1 MSRIIDRAHVDDVEK
16 EVDVYVDHMEDY
28 INALKLEIK
37 NRIALISVL
46 KQAETQL
53 ESDRKDVKMV
63 AHVSAVD
70 SVFELHF
77 SPQLL
82 LLFSGIQNIQPKS

>member
-1 MSRIIDRAHVDDVEK
+1 
-16 EVDVYVDHMEDY
+16 MEDY

-53 ESDRKDVKMV
+53 EADRKDVKVV
-63 AHVSAVD
+63 ANVSMLGY
-70 SVFELHF
+70 SFY
-77 SPQLL
+77 QM
-82 LLFSGIQNIQPKS
+82 

>member
-1 MSRIIDRAHVDDVEK
+1 
-16 EVDVYVDHMEDY
+16 MEDY

-53 ESDRKDVKMV
+53 ESDRKDVKVV
-63 AHVSAVD
+63 ANVSR
-70 SVFELHF
+70 
-77 SPQLL
+77 
-82 LLFSGIQNIQPKS
+82 N

>member
-1 MSRIIDRAHVDDVEK
+1 
-16 EVDVYVDHMEDY
+16 MEDY

-53 ESDRKDVKMV
+53 EADRKDVKVV
-63 AHVSAVD
+63 ANVSTFFKKYNFIDKLKKCVPNKQ
-70 SVFELHF
+70 S
-77 SPQLL
+77 
-82 LLFSGIQNIQPKS
+82 